1 MLEIKPINLATAA
14 QLLDFAGADSQTV
27 SATVATGQL
36 EGAVALYNLL
46 RQPGN
51 RVAYLADEVGM
62 GKTYVVLGTIGL
74 LRHQHPRLRVLYIVP
89 KRNLQDKWR
98 KEIRNFTA
106 NNWRVTDHRVKSFQ
120 GLPVVAAVV
129 CDNLLDLAHEVAL
142 DANRDFIVRLS
153 SFSLPLSSKDGGAGW
168 RKKAEQ
174 IRAAFPGLA
183 ERALEID
190 GRMTDANEDR
200 KDAFAF
206 ALNEL
211 LPRFDLLVF
220 DEGHNLKHGY
230 QGRDGAARNR
240 LLAYTL
246 GAKGASAGRRLESR
260 IDRAIL
266 LSATPVDNGY
276 KDLWNQLDLLGLGDE
291 RYAVLGD
298 KESEEAT
305 QKAAAA
311 ECLIRRLTQITI
323 GGKLHTRNMYR
334 REWRGGGVKEY
345 DQPLEVPS
353 DQQRLIV
360 ALMQKKL
367 ADVLDE
373 QAHEKQRES
382 EGNREERKRRAA
394 PRDRQR
400 RFQRHF
406 QIGMLASFE
415 SFGITAKLRTEESS
429 FDQSDQSEDPRERD
443 GIDRSMVNAIARSYR
458 QRLEHSLPH
467 PKMNEVVD
475 DLWRAFLQGRKT
487 LVFVRRV
494 LSVPEIVE
502 KLSNKY
508 DDWLGQWIGAELQE
522 LPESERRRFESEFDR
537 YKREVRNRF
546 YSKIAPTAFA
556 GGNEPVDDDSET
568 ATSGKDGDRGGSDS
582 FFSWFF
588 RGQGLPGIVSG
599 AAFVR
604 NRLGKE
610 SSQLAILL
618 EDNWL
623 LWLLDYPN
631 DPLAELSKRLGI
643 PVDQIAD
650 RLRRRAAAIYGT
662 DKTKRLKVFHAY
674 QRAALELV
682 RDAEG
687 QTAEPV
693 SSMLARV
700 ILDKLGWA
708 DRQQIQPDDRSFPSA
723 DRYLGLKTFFT
734 ELAQRDDLCRHLWPV
749 CRAAESGNSPLAC
762 ERRFL
767 EREQRRLL
775 LSSALRL
782 GHPIIDLWILHTK
795 LTGTLAPGREDEPE
809 LPLEESSDAELPP
822 DQDAPITERLSRAF
836 LDLLDRQRGVA
847 DCSTGPTS
855 FMELHRI
862 ASDFPLLVNV
872 NFHDMRDK
880 PLVELTKYF
889 ANKLGQQQPF
899 AGMYGGYS
907 KLTVGQFR
915 MPGYPYA
922 LITTDV
928 LQEGEDLHT
937 YCDRI
942 VHYGLSW
949 TPSATEQRIGRVDRI
964 GSLVQ
969 RQLEATSSQT
979 IGEHDY
985 LQVYFPYL
993 RETYEFVQV
1002 GRVFQ
1007 RLNRFLEMLHDL
1019 RPPCHD
1025 QQASQVAVSPET
1037 CQPRSEVFQQYRE
1050 PLKSGFPIP
1059 ETLIARDGPAESVAE
1074 PENDGFLRHFAELV
1088 IYLQSRFLIEPDP
1101 AHWAGH
1107 ERKGKAFVDAGELLR
1122 SGEDPSRSSVRKQM
1136 FLLTLRSTHGGQL
1149 LLRCESPLGAI
1160 MPEQFEKVLRL
1171 QRAMP
1176 FLKVC
1181 SNGGDETNGYHLVV
1195 RGDLLFSPET
1205 TQFEELEQVFTTMLT
1220 GADEMES
1227 RLFDGKDHSEGE
1239 LKWGRAEDAEHGP
1252 D

>member
-1 MLEIKPINLATAA
+1 MLEIQPINLATAA
-14 QLLDFAGADSQTV
+14 QLLDFAGAASQTV
-27 SATVATGQL
+27 SASVAAGQL

-46 RQPGN
+46 AQPGN
-51 RVAYLADEVGM
+51 RIAYLADEVGM

-74 LRHQHPRLRVLYIVP
+74 LRHQHPGLRVLYIVP

-120 GLPVVAAVV
+120 GLPVVAPVV

-142 DANRDFIVRLS
+142 DANRDFILRLS

-174 IRAAFPGLA
+174 IRAAFPGLS

-190 GRMTDANEDR
+190 GRMADANENR

-206 ALNEL
+206 ALNDL

-220 DEGHNLKHGY
+220 DEGHNLKRGY
-230 QGRDGAARNR
+230 QGREGAARNR

-246 GAKGASAGRRLESR
+246 GTKGASAGRRLERR

-266 LSATPVDNGY
+266 LSATPVDNSY
-276 KDLWNQLDLLGLGDE
+276 RDLWRQLDLLGLGDE
-291 RYAVLGD
+291 RYRVLEDEEGD
-298 KESEEAT
+298 EAA
-305 QKAAAA
+305 QKDAAA
-311 ECLIRRLTQITI
+311 ECLIRRLTHITI
-323 GGKLHTRNMYR
+323 GGKRHTRNMYR

-373 QAHEKQRES
+373 QAREKQRES
-382 EGNREERKRRAA
+382 EDIRGTRKRRVAA
-394 PRDRQR
+394 RNRQR

-415 SFGITAKLRTEESS
+415 SFGVTARLRTEESS
-429 FDQSDQSEDPRERD
+429 FDQSDQSDDARERD
-443 GIDRSMVNAIARSYR
+443 GIDRSMVNAMARSYR
-458 QRLEHSLPH
+458 QKLEHSLPH

-508 DDWLGQWIGAELQE
+508 DDWLGERICAELQE
-522 LPESERRRFESEFDR
+522 LPESERRRFKIEYDR
-537 YKREVRNRF
+537 YRREVRNRF
-546 YSKIAPTAFA
+546 YSKDAPKAFA
-556 GGNEPVDDDSET
+556 GGNEPEDDDSKT
-568 ATSGKDGDRGGSDS
+568 TTWGKDGDRGGSDS

-588 RGQGLPGIVSG
+588 RGPGPPEIVSG
-599 AAFVR
+599 ASFSR

-610 SSQLAILL
+610 GSQLAVLM

-623 LWLLDYPN
+623 LWLLDYPA
-631 DPLAELSKRLGI
+631 DPLAELSKRFGI
-643 PVDQIAD
+643 PVDQLAVQ
-650 RLRRRAAAIYGT
+650 LRGRAAAIYGT
-662 DKTKRLKVFHAY
+662 DKAKRLKVFHAY

-687 QTAEPV
+687 QSADPV
-693 SSMLARV
+693 SKMAGV
-700 ILDKLGWA
+700 ILDRLGWV

-749 CRAAESGNSPLAC
+749 CRATESGDSSL
-762 ERRFL
+762 EFL

-775 LSSALRL
+775 LSSAIRL

-809 LPLEESSDAELPP
+809 LPQEEASDADISP
-822 DQDAPITERLSRAF
+822 DQDVPITERLSRAF
-836 LDLLDRQRGVA
+836 LDLLDRQRRVA
-847 DCSTGPTS
+847 DCSAGPTS

-872 NFHDMRDK
+872 NFHDMRDE
-880 PLVELTKYF
+880 PLVDLPKYF
-889 ANKLGQQQPF
+889 AKKLGQQQPF
-899 AGMYGGYS
+899 AGMYGGYL
-907 KLTVGQFR
+907 KRTVGQFR

-969 RQLEATSSQT
+969 RQLEAASSQT

-1050 PLKSGFPIP
+1050 PLKSGFPIR
-1059 ETLIARDGPAESVAE
+1059 ETLIASGGPAESVGE
-1074 PENDGFLRHFAELV
+1074 PENDGFLRHFDKLV
-1088 IYLQSRFLIEPDP
+1088 NALQERFLIEPDP
-1101 AHWAGH
+1101 GHWAGH
-1107 ERKGKAFVDAGELLR
+1107 ERKGKTFVNMGELLR
-1122 SGEDPSRSSVRKQM
+1122 SGDDPSRSSVRKQM

-1149 LLRCESPLGAI
+1149 LLRCESPLGPV
-1160 MPEQFEKVLRL
+1160 MPEQFEKTLRL

-1181 SNGGDETNGYHLVV
+1181 SSGGDETNGYHLVV
-1195 RGDLLFSPET
+1195 RGDLLFSPQT
-1205 TQFEELEQVFTTMLT
+1205 TQSEELEHLFTTMLT

-1239 LKWGRAEDAEHGP
+1239 LKWGRAEGAEDGQ